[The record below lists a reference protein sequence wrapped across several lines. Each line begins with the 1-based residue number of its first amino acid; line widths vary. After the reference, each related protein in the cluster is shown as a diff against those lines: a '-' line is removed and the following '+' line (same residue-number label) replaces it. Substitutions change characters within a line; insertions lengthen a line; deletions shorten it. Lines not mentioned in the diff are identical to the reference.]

1 MQMKMTFDVPVK
13 KCVEVS
19 LAVLAI
25 LEEHDVKVDMTQP
38 KSQPYEDTCKAVAE
52 EPAEII
58 CPNDNVCGWAGDIKD
73 LKVNDSWQIGC
84 PKCGRTI
91 SRNNYGISVYE
102 FFELPIAEQV
112 GYTLVDSDGAE
123 YDIDVAWGV
132 PFNSPTCETC
142 EKTIVGEALYGT
154 SDSREPKW
162 CKEHYIQVNRTSRFV
177 KKGVE

>member
-38 KSQPYEDTCKAVAE
+38 KPVAVGR
-52 EPAEII
+52 PDII
-58 CPNDNVCGWAGDIKD
+58 CPAEKVCGWAGNIKE
-73 LKVNDSWQIGC
+73 LKVNDSWRIGC
-84 PKCGRTI
+84 PKCGRAI
-91 SRNNYGISVYE
+91 SRSDYGISVYE
-102 FFELPIAEQV
+102 FMELGIGDQV
-112 GYTLVDSDGAE
+112 CYTLVDDDGAE
-123 YDIDVAWGV
+123 YDIDVVWGV
-132 PFNSPTCETC
+132 PFNSPACEIC

-162 CKEHYIQVNRTSRFV
+162 CKEHYIQVNRGSRFI